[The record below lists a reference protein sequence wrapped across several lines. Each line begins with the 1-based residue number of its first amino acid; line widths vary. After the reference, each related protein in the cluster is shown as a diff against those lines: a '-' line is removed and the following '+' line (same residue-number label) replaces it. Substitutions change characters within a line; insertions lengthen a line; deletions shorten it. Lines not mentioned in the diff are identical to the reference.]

1 VLIEEDWQDA
11 LERAIQRTEIQG
23 LHLLV
28 CGESPP
34 NPNEMLG
41 SDKMGQLIDIVAKQF
56 EFVLFD
62 SPPLLAVS
70 DALVLAQR
78 LDGAV
83 VVARG
88 GKTTRSSL
96 TNTVELLSKGR
107 IGIMGIVLDDI
118 DFRRERYYYAYQY
131 KYYGKYYNEEM
142 AERKKVRSGR
152 RRVDKKRG

>member
-1 VLIEEDWQDA
+1 
-11 LERAIQRTEIQG
+11 
-23 LHLLV
+23 
-28 CGESPP
+28 
-34 NPNEMLG
+34 
-41 SDKMGQLIDIVAKQF
+41 
-56 EFVLFD
+56 
-62 SPPLLAVS
+62 
-70 DALVLAQR
+70 
-78 LDGAV
+78 V

-131 KYYGKYYNEEM
+131 KYYGKYYDEERT
-142 AERKKVRSGR
+142 ERKKVRRGR